1 MASMQIAFVTLFLG
15 LVLGPHPVELAVEG
29 PVASVE
35 LMLDG
40 AVAGR
45 IEKPPWR
52 GKIDF
57 GSALIP
63 HELVARALD
72 AEGREVARARQ
83 WVNLAR
89 PAAEVEI
96 VLEGA
101 GNPPKAR
108 LTWQSRTGEQPRSI
122 HLSLDGRPLTLGP
135 DGRAALPAYDPE
147 SAHVLSAELY
157 FPSNVV
163 ARRDVVFGGKY
174 GSEVSTD
181 LTAVPVRVRRGKLTE
196 ASMRGRLLAGGAGG
210 AGGTPLAV
218 AAVEKGPAEVFMVRD
233 LGAGEALD
241 ELGDVKKRRTVQGQ
255 GMGQRLSIEH
265 DYLRYEIGLRRED
278 EVRFV
283 YPVPRTYFA
292 SGQRAELF
300 DWSRAFTLRDGGM
313 HWLLTRLEAPTGA
326 PGDQRLADAVAVAG
340 VQALSGS
347 RPRAVV
353 LVVGAAPEDA
363 SRCDPATVRQYLASV
378 RVPLFV
384 WSVAK
389 PVENNAAP
397 APGSPSLAAWGK
409 VEDVSTVTRL
419 RAAVA
424 RLRDELESQ
433 RIVWVE
439 GTYLPQSIAL
449 APGPTEVELP

>member
-1 MASMQIAFVTLFLG
+1 MRLTMAVMQIAFVTLFLG
-15 LVLGPHPVELAVEG
+15 LALGPHAVELAVEG

-35 LMLDG
+35 LLLDG

-45 IEKPPWR
+45 IEKPPWK
-52 GKIDF
+52 GEIDF
-57 GSALIP
+57 GSALVP

-72 AEGREVARARQ
+72 AEGREIARTRQ
-83 WVNLAR
+83 WVNLPR
-89 PAAEVEI
+89 PPAEVEI

-101 GNPPKAR
+101 GRPSKAR
-108 LTWQSRTGEQPRSI
+108 LTWQSRTGEQPTSI
-122 HLSLDGRPLTLGP
+122 HLTLDGQPLTLGP

-147 SAHVLSAELY
+147 SAHVLSAELH
-157 FPSNVV
+157 FPANVV
-163 ARRDVVFGGKY
+163 ARKDAVFGGKY

-196 ASMRGRLLAGGAGG
+196 ASLQGQLLAGGK
-210 AGGTPLAV
+210 PLSV
-218 AAVEKGPAEVFMVRD
+218 AAVEKGPAEVFVVRD

-241 ELGDVKKRRTVQGQ
+241 ELGEVKKRRTEQGH
-255 GMGQRLSIEH
+255 GMNRRLTIEP
-265 DYLRYEIGLRRED
+265 DYLRYEIGLRKED

-283 YPVPRTYFA
+283 FPVPRTYSA

-313 HWLLTRLEAPTGA
+313 HWLLTRLEAPNGA

-340 VQALSGS
+340 IQALSGS

-353 LVVGAAPEDA
+353 LVLGAAPEDA
-363 SRCDPATVRQYLASV
+363 SLTDPARVRQYLASV

-389 PVENNAAP
+389 PMEKNAAP
-397 APGSPSLAAWGK
+397 SSALAAWGK

-439 GTYLPQSIAL
+439 GTHLPQSIVLGAG
-449 APGPTEVELP
+449 AAGVELP

>member
-1 MASMQIAFVTLFLG
+1 MQIAFVTLFLG
-15 LVLGPHPVELAVEG
+15 LALGPHPVELAVDG
-29 PVASVE
+29 PVAAVE
-35 LMLDG
+35 LRLDG

-45 IEKPPWR
+45 IEKPPWK
-52 GKIDF
+52 GEIDF
-57 GSALIP
+57 GSALVP

-72 AEGREVARARQ
+72 AEGREVARTRQ
-83 WVNLAR
+83 WVNLPR

-101 GNPPKAR
+101 GHPSRAR
-108 LTWQSRTGEQPRSI
+108 LTWQSRTGEKPTSVE
-122 HLSLDGRPLTLGP
+122 LTLDGQPLALGP

-147 SAHVLSAELY
+147 SAHVLSAELH

-163 ARRDVVFGGKY
+163 ARRDAVFGGKY

-196 ASMRGRLLAGGAGG
+196 ASMRGRLLAGG
-210 AGGTPLAV
+210 TPLAV
-218 AAVEKGPAEVFMVRD
+218 AAVEKEPAEVFVVRD

-241 ELGDVKKRRTVQGQ
+241 ELGEVRKKRTVQGQ

-278 EVRFV
+278 EVRFIF
-283 YPVPRTYFA
+283 PVPRMYSA

-313 HWLLTRLEAPTGA
+313 HWLLTRLESPHGA

-340 VQALSGS
+340 IQALSGS

-353 LVVGAAPEDA
+353 LVLGAAPEDA
-363 SRCDPATVRQYLASV
+363 SRCDPATVRRYLDSI

-384 WSVAK
+384 WSVEK
-389 PVENNAAP
+389 NAAASP
-397 APGSPSLAAWGK
+397 ALAAWGK
-409 VEDVSTVTRL
+409 VEDVSTLTRF

-439 GTYLPQSIAL
+439 GTHLPQSIRLGAG
-449 APGPTEVELP
+449 AEGVELP